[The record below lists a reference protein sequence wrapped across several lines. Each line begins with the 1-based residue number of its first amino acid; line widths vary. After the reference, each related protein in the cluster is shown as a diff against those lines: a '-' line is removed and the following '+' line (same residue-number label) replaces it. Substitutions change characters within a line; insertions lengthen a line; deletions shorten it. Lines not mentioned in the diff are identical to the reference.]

1 MTSVPVDM
9 LEAVDTQRLGR
20 SDIEVGRI
28 AYGCWRLASPDAAA
42 PGAVAEA
49 HTKLETALAC
59 GMTLIDTAD
68 IYGRGGPG
76 FGTAEELLGRV
87 LASSPSLRDRMV
99 IATKGGIAAGVPY
112 DSSAAYLRA
121 ACEASLRRLGVDV
134 IDLYQVH
141 RPDLLAHPA
150 EVAGILTELRESGKV
165 RELGVSNYSASQRA
179 ALQAHLGDV
188 PLATIQPELS
198 LLRHDPIDDGV
209 LDGAMATGVTPL
221 AWSPLAGGRIAGGDL
236 PDTLAAELDALA
248 ERESVTRTAIALA
261 WVMAHPSSAIP
272 IIGTQRPDRI
282 REAATAAEVRLTR
295 ADWYTLL
302 AAAGRHL
309 P

>member
-1 MTSVPVDM
+1 M
-9 LEAVDTQRLGR
+9 LGAVETRRLGH

-28 AYGCWRLASPDAAA
+28 AYGCWRLAGPDAAEA
-42 PGAVAEA
+42 TAVAGA
-49 HTKLETALAC
+49 RTKIETALDC

-76 FGTAEELLGRV
+76 FGAAEELLGRV
-87 LASSPSLRDRMV
+87 LAEAPSLRDRMV
-99 IATKGGIAAGVPY
+99 VATKGGIVAGVPY
-112 DSSAAYLRA
+112 DSSAGYLRT

-150 EVAGILTELRESGKV
+150 EVAAVLTELRESGKV
-165 RELGVSNYSASQRA
+165 RELGVSNFSASQRV
-179 ALQAHLGDV
+179 ALEAYLGDV
-188 PLATIQPELS
+188 RLATIQPELS
-198 LLRHDPIDDGV
+198 LLRYDPLDDGV
-209 LDGAMATGVTPL
+209 LDGAMAAGLTPL

-236 PDTLAAELDALA
+236 PDALAAALDALA
-248 ERESVTRTAIALA
+248 ERESVTPTAIALA
-261 WVMAHPSSAIP
+261 WVMTHPSGAIP
-272 IIGTQRPDRI
+272 IVGTQRPERI
-282 REAATAAEVRLTR
+282 REAATAASLRLSK
-295 ADWYTLL
+295 ADWYALL